1 MHKFI
6 VLILCLAVVMVAGC
20 RLVPGTGDTAQD
32 PAAAQNFVPQS
43 ISGYNVTD
51 ATSIVDA
58 LSKAGMSASLV
69 TGNIPAAGAIAKL
82 DNMIQCYK
90 NVGAVEARVYTQS
103 TMTELDVPKV
113 GALAVVNLTRVG
125 RNFLACAV
133 NTDGGASAQSVGQVQ
148 PCGGSG
154 TKEVNGETLA
164 YVYAA
169 TTPELCSI
177 FQAQF
182 N

>member
-1 MHKFI
+1 MYKLI
-6 VLILCLAVVMVAGC
+6 VLLLSIIMIMVAGC

-32 PAAAQNFVPQS
+32 AAAAGNFVPQTLA
-43 ISGYNVTD
+43 GYNVTD
-51 ATSIVDA
+51 ATSITDA

-69 TGNIPAAGAIAKL
+69 TGNLPLAGAIAKL

-90 NVGAVEARVYTQS
+90 SVGAVEARVYTQS
-103 TMTELDVPKV
+103 VITEIDIPKV
-113 GALAVVNLTRVG
+113 GALAVVNTTRLG
-125 RNFLACAV
+125 RNFLQCAV